1 MAYPRRC
8 PLCSQPY
15 GEAGAQIA
23 GQVTARSEPGGTPS
37 PWRRGVAGRLLLL
50 LCVTCG
56 EEYPWDYFADAKR
69 DPPGQRPAAVAPDLR
84 PAVLTQPGR
93 WAEQLGAHRELA
105 DVLGKML
112 GWEPRPA

>member
-8 PLCSQPY
+8 PLCRQSY

-37 PWRRGVAGRLLLL
+37 PWRRGVAGRLLVL

-56 EEYPWDYFADAKR
+56 EEYPWDYFADAKQ
-69 DPPGQRPAAVAPDLR
+69 DPTNRRPAAGPPELR
-84 PAVLTQPGR
+84 PAVFTRQDR
-93 WAEQLGAHRELA
+93 WAEQLGADRE
-105 DVLGKML
+105 VVGMMCQ
-112 GWEPRPA
+112 RQ